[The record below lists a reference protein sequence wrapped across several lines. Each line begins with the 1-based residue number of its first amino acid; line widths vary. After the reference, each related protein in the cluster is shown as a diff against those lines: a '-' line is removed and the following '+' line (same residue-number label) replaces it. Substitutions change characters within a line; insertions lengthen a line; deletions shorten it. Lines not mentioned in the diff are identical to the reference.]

1 MKYKTGWK
9 DFLVFSIL
17 LPLVHANI
25 FTLLVLPRAGQ
36 FSQHKFSSAS
46 SPTSALG
53 GEGGRAFLQWD
64 QDLGS
69 SGGAQRCPG
78 HPDPQFWQRRSLSA
92 ATPRKFPPEIGS
104 LPWGQAGFDGTVGQ
118 PGKALPRGLTFTSS
132 HHSDPEG

>member
-9 DFLVFSIL
+9 DFLVFSTL

-25 FTLLVLPRAGQ
+25 FTLLALPRAGQ

-69 SGGAQRCPG
+69 SGGCPEMSR
-78 HPDPQFWQRRSLSA
+78 P
-92 ATPRKFPPEIGS
+92 PRPPVLAEEESVCCNSQEIPPRDWFPALG
-104 LPWGQAGFDGTVGQ
+104 
-118 PGKALPRGLTFTSS
+118 PGWV
-132 HHSDPEG
+132 